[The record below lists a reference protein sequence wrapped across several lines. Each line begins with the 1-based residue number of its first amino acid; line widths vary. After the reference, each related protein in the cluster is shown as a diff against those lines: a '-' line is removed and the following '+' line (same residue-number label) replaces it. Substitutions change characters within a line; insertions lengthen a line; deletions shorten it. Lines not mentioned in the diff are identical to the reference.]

1 MHIGFEC
8 AYLYMW
14 FSVRL
19 DMGKKC
25 WLQVLN
31 GRHNI
36 VSMEGKV
43 GGKKGSREGG
53 RERYKYINTCRTLYT
68 IGIKVQSW

>member
-1 MHIGFEC
+1 
-8 AYLYMW
+8 MW

-19 DMGKKC
+19 DMGKIC

-53 RERYKYINTCRTLYT
+53 REGGREEGRGIN
-68 IGIKVQSW
+68 I